1 MITTL
6 YNYVHSHNSN
16 LCICLKK
23 MSLKV
28 QVASHLRLLRVRC
41 VWSAGDRRVNSIF
54 YGVCV
59 WWWSFMLRDWWE
71 DGGKKKKKLQKFFV
85 CRQTL
90 WRRAKLACIKM
101 WVNLGQGVFSKG
113 KLNKT
118 GVRVTK
124 HFEV

>member
-1 MITTL
+1 MTGVLI
-6 YNYVHSHNSN
+6 
-16 LCICLKK
+16 
-23 MSLKV
+23 
-28 QVASHLRLLRVRC
+28 AS
-41 VWSAGDRRVNSIF
+41 F
-54 YGVCV
+54 MVCV
-59 WWWSFMLRDWWE
+59 C
-71 DGGKKKKKLQKFFV
+71 GGGLLCLETGGKMEKKKKKKLQKFFV